1 MSRKKTDKNK
11 EMHADCVSMSRQ
23 DFHGDLSQIC
33 QEILFRRFAQ
43 IVRIMFKILSEFI
56 EYLSKEKYSLKNV
69 SKALTERKKVGM
81 WRFSG

>member
-1 MSRKKTDKNK
+1 
-11 EMHADCVSMSRQ
+11 MHADCVSMSRQ

-56 EYLSKEKYSLKNV
+56 EYLSKEKYS
-69 SKALTERKKVGM
+69 RKKCPRLSLREKGGNVEI
-81 WRFSG
+81 

>member
-1 MSRKKTDKNK
+1 
-11 EMHADCVSMSRQ
+11 MHADCVSMSRQ

-56 EYLSKEKYSLKNV
+56 EYLSKEKYSLKKNV
-69 SKALTERKKVGM
+69 SKALTEKKGGNVEI
-81 WRFSG
+81 SG